1 MNNISYIRQEERE
14 RHAVSDPVLDPG
26 LRIAARPINGHTA
39 VRLAETFKA
48 LSDPTRVRI
57 ISLLVDQELCVLD
70 LAAALGISQSAVS
83 HQLRILRDLRLV
95 RWQRAGRQVFY
106 TLDDEH
112 VADLYR
118 CALDHVLHMNVRG
131 E

>member
-1 MNNISYIRQEERE
+1 MEPE
-14 RHAVSDPVLDPG
+14 RHPVLTPVLETRPG
-26 LRIAARPINGHTA
+26 IAARQINGQTA

-57 ISLLVDQELCVLD
+57 ISLLVDQERCVLD

-83 HQLRILRDLRLV
+83 HQLRILRGLRLV
-95 RWQRAGRQVFY
+95 RWRREGRQVFY

-112 VADLYR
+112 VAALYQ

-131 E
+131 NDIDRQDPT